1 MTRKNTIS
9 RRGSRTTAAAAAALL
24 ALGAGGATLTCAA
37 ADAPATP
44 TAPINAQGDPAQLV
58 QSVAGAIFKEL
69 TDHRAEY
76 RSNPAKVRDLANRD
90 LLPYFDT
97 QYAAQLVLGKNWRA
111 ATPEQRTRFI
121 NGFQNSLLQNYG
133 NAIVEFRADRMQ
145 VLPGRTDPA
154 STNASVRT
162 EIMKDDGSKTS
173 VVYVLH
179 KTPGGWKAWDVVIE
193 GISYVKSFRDDF
205 ATQID
210 QNGLEAVIKR
220 LEAGNVP
227 VPGGK

>member
-1 MTRKNTIS
+1 MTSHNTLA
-9 RRGSRTTAAAAAALL
+9 RRGPRMAAAVVAALL
-24 ALGAGGATLTCAA
+24 AVAAGGFSEVRA
-37 ADAPATP
+37 ADAPAP
-44 TAPINAQGDPAQLV
+44 AINANSDPAQLV

-69 TDHRAEY
+69 SEHRAEY
-76 RSNPAKVRDLANRD
+76 KGDPAKVKDLANRY

-97 QYAAQLVLGKNWRA
+97 QYAAQLVLGRNWRT

-121 NGFQNSLLQNYG
+121 NAFQNSLLQNYG
-133 NAIVEFRADRMQ
+133 NAIVEFRADRLK
-145 VLPGRTDPA
+145 VLPSRTDPG
-154 STNASVRT
+154 STSASVSTTITR
-162 EIMKDDGSKTS
+162 DNGSVTS

-179 KTPGGWKAWDVVIE
+179 KTPTGWKDWDVVVE

-210 QNGLEAVIKR
+210 QSGLDAVIKR
-220 LEAGNVP
+220 LEAGSVP